1 MLLNTRATTVQGYFI
16 ARVTK
21 NESQLHLKVMKL
33 VHSDKYLKENDKEI
47 IGPLAMI
54 NHFCQL

>member
-21 NESQLHLKVMKL
+21 NEHLKVMKL
-33 VHSDKYLKENDKEI
+33 VHSDKYLKENDKEF